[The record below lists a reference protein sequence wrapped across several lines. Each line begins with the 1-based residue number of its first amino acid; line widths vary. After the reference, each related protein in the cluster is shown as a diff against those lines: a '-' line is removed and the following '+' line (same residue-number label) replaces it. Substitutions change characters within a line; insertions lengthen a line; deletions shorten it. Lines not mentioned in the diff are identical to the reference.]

1 MARVWTTM
9 LRTGRSGTSA
19 SMAKLAW
26 QVPLPLARS
35 RAYREPGQLGVDV
48 GFFSRLL
55 VPRSV
60 RRAVH
65 PGRAVKRAITPKP
78 IKKAR
83 RALHPVDNAVYSMQR
98 SVATSIRS
106 GGKGKTRVWRH
117 GNCPVNHRSPEAAAR
132 CRNR

>member
-1 MARVWTTM
+1 V
-9 LRTGRSGTSA
+9 
-19 SMAKLAW
+19 
-26 QVPLPLARS
+26 
-35 RAYREPGQLGVDV
+35 GVDL

-55 VPRSV
+55 VPRSM

-83 RALHPVDNAVYSMQR
+83 RALHPVDNAMYSMQR

-106 GGKGKTRVWRH
+106 GRKGKARVWRH